1 MAGFKRKHL
10 SYKGKQLLDYF
21 VDALSVQVPGEK
33 LGKSNVD
40 RPFIIRLALAK
51 GLSSHR
57 SIEINNQISGEKWE
71 IPDFFNAD
79 EYNLYS
85 HIIINQ
91 AKRVLSTDEI
101 NSEILIQIEKG
112 LRILEQIQK
121 EKNSLEDLRLA
132 ILTMN

>member
-10 SYKGKQLLDYF
+10 SSTGKQLLDYF
-21 VDALSVQVPGEK
+21 VGALSDQLPQEK
-33 LGKSNVD
+33 PGKSNVD

-57 SIEINNQISGEKWE
+57 NIEINDQNTGDKWE
-71 IPDFFNAD
+71 IPDIFTPE
-79 EYNLYS
+79 EYTLYS

-91 AKRVLSTDEI
+91 SKRVLNTDEI
-101 NSEILIQIEKG
+101 NNEIAIRIEKG
-112 LRILEQIQK
+112 LRILDQIQK
-121 EKNSLEDLRLA
+121 EKNSLDDLRLA

>member
-10 SYKGKQLLDYF
+10 SYEGKQLLDYF
-21 VDALSVQVPGEK
+21 AYALS
-33 LGKSNVD
+33 VD
-40 RPFIIRLALAK
+40 RPFIMRLAISK

-57 SIEINNQISGEKWE
+57 NIEITNQSDGNRWE
-71 IPDFFNAD
+71 IPDFFTVD

-91 AKRVLSTDEI
+91 VKRVLSAEEI
-101 NSEILIQIEKG
+101 NNEILKQIERG
-112 LRILEQIQK
+112 LRILDQIQK
-121 EKNSLEDLRLA
+121 EKNSLDDLRLA